1 MGRRNMRVLHVSPYV
16 GQNPKFGGIS
26 RFVMA
31 LSAAQSDLGA
41 EVTVASAADPAE
53 LAARNP
59 VGSVRRVLLPTRF
72 RRVGDWTNLRI
83 TPVLIRK
90 LPELVKGFDVVHVH
104 GLRTFQS
111 AVFSILWRAGSQAM
125 VLQPHGTASLMTGK
139 RIQKLLFDAFLGRR
153 LYDRATAWVALTIRE
168 RDQLREANVSSS
180 RIQVIPNGID
190 TGIRSRVATKADV
203 ASWFRGLNPEVSWL
217 IYLGRM
223 DESKG
228 LVALFESF
236 RLLRAKLGGIQLLLV
251 GPRDSSRSPGMA
263 IARKGGGKGI
273 YWLGN
278 VTEDTKLQTL
288 AAAELLV
295 TPSFYGFPTTFVE
308 AMLGLH
314 EDAQVATE
322 AVAERPDDGRCGSG
336 WTLAT
341 RTCLRARRR
350 DGADRPENLSLPI
363 PIAKSRSYRSVLSG
377 LFAKQGYQRKL
388 LD

>member
-1 MGRRNMRVLHVSPYV
+1 MRVLHVSPYV

-308 AMLGLH
+308 AMLVGTPIVTCRGHGL
-314 EDAQVATE
+314 EEEFGDIITFADSPADL
-322 AVAERPDDGRCGSG
+322 AETIASLLTDS
-336 WTLAT
+336 A
-341 RTCLRARRR
+341 ARFRIR
-350 DGADRPENLSLPI
+350 SLSRS
-363 PIAKSRSYRSVLSG
+363 IAKTT
-377 LFAKQGYQRKL
+377 
-388 LD
+388 LDIRVVASQHLQLYSDIGNIS